1 MLFEPKVDR
10 WVHFLVHRALDMGL
24 RAWIHALTA
33 PSNSS
38 IPIDD
43 GQYKLVCI
51 VNHSLK
57 MGKGK
62 IAAQVGHASVEACL
76 KSIQKQPQ
84 IFEVWKRQGQRKVVV
99 KAIDADEIE
108 AILLAANDAGLATTR
123 IRDAGKTQIPSGSL
137 TVGAIGPAI
146 ESELDELTGHL
157 KLL

>member
-1 MLFEPKVDR
+1 
-10 WVHFLVHRALDMGL
+10 MGL

-33 PSNSS
+33 PSSPS
-38 IPIDD
+38 TPIDD

-108 AILLAANDAGLATTR
+108 AILLAAKDAGLATNR